1 MESRRIPDSAI
12 TASSER
18 IYYLQASKARL
29 HMRAFYPWLP
39 AGWSASVSDK
49 KQWLEI
55 NLEMKTKVTGIGT
68 QGLSSR
74 WSPDQWVT
82 SYQVS
87 YKDDGDTEWVL
98 YKQRRHVKVFVTF

>member
-1 MESRRIPDSAI
+1 
-12 TASSER
+12 
-18 IYYLQASKARL
+18 
-29 HMRAFYPWLP
+29 MRSFYPWLP
-39 AGWSASVSDK
+39 AGWSAAVSDY

-55 NLEMKTKVTGIGT
+55 NLELKTIVTGIGT

-87 YKDDGDTEWVL
+87 HRDKADEKWVHC
-98 YKQRRHVKVFVTF
+98 QQQGHIKVFVKSGQTVSSIG